1 MYRCNEP
8 LFDLSHGRCTV
19 FLTDN
24 NGGDPLFPVRYTGS
38 ISFDQV
44 MHRPHEKALK
54 LRLVV
59 ALDEEEAAPEKEI

>member
-1 MYRCNEP
+1 MGGIRCSLCVTQEVSA
-8 LFDLSHGRCTV
+8 L
-19 FLTDN
+19 
-24 NGGDPLFPVRYTGS
+24 
-38 ISFDQV
+38 ISMV